1 MKKITILIVI
11 IISFASCATHKN
23 TMKCPTVEVIS
34 VSPGENGL
42 CHYRLKGVPS
52 SNLKGTI
59 ILIDDNDKYKLGD
72 TFVFSVPNPKTDN

>member
-1 MKKITILIVI
+1 MKKITLVLLILI
-11 IISFASCATHKN
+11 SFVSCVTHKN
-23 TMKCPTVEVIS
+23 TMKCPTVEVIC
-34 VSPGENGL
+34 VSPGDNGL
-42 CHYRLKGVPS
+42 CHYRLKGTPS